1 MSAAAT
7 SVGALQPPAAA
18 PKAAPWPVLREEIT
32 LHPGPTDASGAPTWS
47 LQDPSRHQFFRID
60 WLSFEILSRWHLGN
74 AQAIADDIERQTTQA
89 AEAGHVEAVVRFLGD
104 NQLIQCDSANG
115 TAMLLQRHE
124 AKQSGAATWLL
135 HHYLF
140 FRVPLL
146 KPDRLLGQLL
156 PWVAPFYSRGFL
168 YLTLLA
174 LVTGVWMVTRRWGEF
189 AGTLVDMLTPAGFLQ
204 YGAMLIAVKALHEL
218 GHAFTAKR
226 LGCRVPTMGV
236 AFLVMYPMA
245 YTDVTEAWKLTR
257 RRDRLAIGSAGIAV
271 ELALAAWATLAWAL
285 LPEGAAR
292 NLCFVLA
299 TITWITTLVV
309 NVSPIMRF
317 DGYFLLSDLL
327 DLPNLHARSFALA
340 RWKLREWLFA
350 LGEEPPEHFSPARE
364 RGLVLFAYFV
374 WAYRLTVFIGIAVMV
389 YHYFFKALGV
399 FLFIVEIAWFVVM
412 PVWSEVKAWRERW
425 GSVRKSRR
433 TLWTLSALALVLLI
447 GLVPWRTQVE
457 AQGLLRPRHFP
468 LHAAGAGQ
476 LQSLDIA
483 HGRAVRRDDALF
495 TLASP
500 ELALHLKTAELKLA
514 RTQWQVANTGFDD
527 GLRSRQSVLQE
538 ERRGAEA
545 ELLAVRDELAR
556 HAPRAPFDGVVIDVP
571 PELQPGTWVARNERL
586 ATVVD
591 PRDWRVEVYL
601 PENEVERIK
610 LGDSGHFFPE
620 ASGRGVVK
628 LTVTGIDRDATR
640 VLPEPQLA
648 QGHGGELAVRE
659 KRGQL
664 VPEQAVYRVTLQAEV
679 KAGAER
685 LQHLRGHA
693 VIDGE
698 ARSALGGVF
707 RSAAAVVV
715 REAGW

>member
-1 MSAAAT
+1 MVSAAA
-7 SVGALQPPAAA
+7 SLGSPLQSPAA
-18 PKAAPWPVLREEIT
+18 AAPWPVLREEIT
-32 LHPGPTDASGAPTWS
+32 LHPGPTGADGAPSWS
-47 LQDPSRHQFFRID
+47 LQDPARHQFFRID
-60 WLSFEILSRWHLGN
+60 WLSFEILSRWHLGH
-74 AQAIADDIERQTTQA
+74 AQTIADEIERHTTLA
-89 AEAGHVEAVVRFLGD
+89 AEAADVEAVARFLAE
-104 NQLIQCDSANG
+104 NQLVVCDSAAG
-115 TAMLLQRHE
+115 VASLLSRQQGR
-124 AKQSGAATWLL
+124 QSGAAAWLL

-146 KPDRLLGQLL
+146 KPDRLLGRLL

-174 LVTGVWMVTRRWGEF
+174 LVTGVWMVTRRWAEF

-236 AFLVMYPMA
+236 AFLVMCPVA
-245 YTDVTEAWKLTR
+245 YTDVTEAWKLTKK
-257 RRDRLAIGSAGIAV
+257 RDRLAIGSAGIAI

-285 LPEGAAR
+285 LPEGVAR

-299 TITWITTLVV
+299 TTTWITTLLI

-350 LGEEPPEHFSPARE
+350 LNEEPPEHFPPTRE
-364 RGLVLFAYFV
+364 RGLVVFAFFV
-374 WAYRLTVFIGIAVMV
+374 WAYRLVVFLGIAVMV

-399 FLFIVEIAWFVVM
+399 FLFIVEIGWFVVM
-412 PVWSEVKAWRERW
+412 PVWSEVRAWRSRW
-425 GSVRKSRR
+425 PALRASRR
-433 TLWTLSALALVLLI
+433 TLWTLSAVALVLLI
-447 GLVPWRTQVE
+447 GAVPWSTHVE

-476 LQSLDIA
+476 LQSLEMA
-483 HGRAVRRDDALF
+483 HGRAVRRDEPLF
-495 TLASP
+495 SLASP
-500 ELALHLKTAELKLA
+500 ELALHLKAAELKLA
-514 RTQWQVANTGFDD
+514 RAQWQVANTAFDD
-527 GLRSRQSVLQE
+527 NLRARQSVLQE

-545 ELLAVRDELAR
+545 EVLAVRDELAR

-571 PELQPGTWVARNERL
+571 PELQPGTWVARNERV

-601 PENEVERIK
+601 PESDVERIE
-610 LGDSGHFFPE
+610 LGDHGRFFPE
-620 ASGRGVVK
+620 ASGRGVVA
-628 LTVTGIDRDATR
+628 LRVSGIDRDATR

-648 QGHGGELAVRE
+648 LGHGGEIAVRE

-679 KAGAER
+679 AGDGAR

-693 VIDGE
+693 VIDGQ
-698 ARSALGGVF
+698 ARSMLGGVL